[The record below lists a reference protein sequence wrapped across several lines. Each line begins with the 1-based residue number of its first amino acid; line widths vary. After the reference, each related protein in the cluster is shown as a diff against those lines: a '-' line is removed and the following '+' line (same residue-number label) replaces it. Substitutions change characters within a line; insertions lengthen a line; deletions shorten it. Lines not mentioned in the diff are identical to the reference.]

1 MQIKKLQLLTLPLL
15 IFTFSCNSATRLFSE
30 KTAHEKYAEEISDT
44 EEGKQWI
51 AVSKSTLEMPHHIE
65 LPYSQVGYFPHNK
78 PKALTLLFTV
88 KQGEKIT
95 IDLSKKTDSGFVMYA
110 DVFQKKGTATAY
122 IQSADSLQTQFSL
135 TANETSTYLLRLQPE
150 LYQKGSYG
158 LSISVAPS
166 LEFPVAGDKAKAG
179 SFWGADRDG
188 GKRRHEGVD
197 IFAPK
202 LTPAIA
208 AADGYI
214 TSVQEGGLGG
224 KTVWMRVSDRNIS
237 LYYAHL
243 DKQLVE
249 AGQRVKKG
257 DTLGLVGNTGN
268 ARFTPSHLHFG
279 IYNYHGAVDPWPFV
293 NQTIKKAGEV
303 KPKELDTYLQ
313 WKKPKTKASHDE
325 LLIPLAITNKNY
337 IAELADGKII
347 AAPFDAV
354 KQIKINGRSGE
365 VVSETQSSSTGG

>member
-1 MQIKKLQLLTLPLL
+1 MQIKKLQLLMLPLL
-15 IFTFSCNSATRLFSE
+15 MFTLSCNSTIKLFGE
-30 KTAHEKYAEEISDT
+30 KTAHEKYAEEVANT

-51 AVSKSTLEMPHHIE
+51 AVSKTTLAMPHHIE
-65 LPYSQVGYFPHNK
+65 LPYSQVGYFPHSK
-78 PKALTLLFTV
+78 PKALTLQFTV
-88 KQGEKIT
+88 KQGEKII
-95 IDLSKKTDSGFVMYA
+95 IDLAKNTDSGFVMYA
-110 DVFQKKGTATAY
+110 DLFQKKGTASAY
-122 IQSADSLQTQFSL
+122 ILSADSSQTEFSL
-135 TANETSTYLLRLQPE
+135 TADETSTYLLRLQPE
-150 LYQKGSYG
+150 LYQNGSYD
-158 LSISVAPS
+158 LRISVAPS
-166 LEFPVAGDKAKAG
+166 LDFPVAGDKAKAG

-188 GKRRHEGVD
+188 GKRSHEGID

-214 TSVQEGGLGG
+214 TSVLEGGLGG
-224 KTVWMRVSDRNIS
+224 KTVWMRVADRNIS

-293 NQTIKKAGEV
+293 NKTIKSAGEV

-313 WKKPKTKASHDE
+313 WKKPKAKTSNDE
-325 LLIPLAITNKNY
+325 LLMPLAITNKNY

-354 KQIKINGRSGE
+354 KQIKISKQPEAVVGE
-365 VVSETQSSSTGG
+365 MQKTSTGG